1 MKYVQGRDQDFHWGQ
16 DRMAEG
22 RERGWGSWEGSNLLP
37 TGYGSGE
44 RCELPQQDS
53 GRSPDRFLL
62 FSALRM
68 AAFQVLEVLVRS
80 FTPS

>member
-37 TGYGSGE
+37 TGYGSG
-44 RCELPQQDS
+44 
-53 GRSPDRFLL
+53 G
-62 FSALRM
+62 AL
-68 AAFQVLEVLVRS
+68 
-80 FTPS
+80 